1 MNRDVTKRWR
11 IGLGGFGVLVLAY
24 GAFLMV
30 DTVSPTRILG
40 LASWLILAL
49 ILHDGI
55 IAMITF
61 GVALGLRRAG
71 RSLPVAV
78 LAIIQGALVVGSVFA
93 IIVLPAAY
101 KKFLGTRNPTVLP
114 LDYGPSFVI
123 LFAVI
128 VVLTAVVIVAYYAF
142 TRRQKNRPSISQA

>member
-1 MNRDVTKRWR
+1 MKRDVLTRWR
-11 IGLGGFGVLVLAY
+11 IGVGAFGVLVLGY
-24 GAFLMV
+24 GVFVMV
-30 DTVSPTRILG
+30 DTVSATRILG

-71 RSLPVAV
+71 RRLPVAV

-93 IIVLPAAY
+93 IVVLPAAY
-101 KKFLGTRNPTVLP
+101 KKFLGTRNSTVLP
-114 LDYGPSFVI
+114 LNYGPSFVV

-128 VVLTAVVIVAYYAF
+128 AVLTAALIVAYYAF